1 MIAGIESF
9 REWFSGYEE
18 KYAIIG
24 GTACDLLMSEAGL
37 EFRATKDIDLVL
49 IIEAMDVSFGTRLW
63 EYVISAGYEHNNKS
77 TGNPQFYRF
86 SKPKSQDYPA
96 MIELFSRKPEAIIL
110 PDDAILSPLPIDE
123 NVSSLSAILLDHDY
137 YEFLKQGRTQI
148 LGVTV
153 LDAIHLIPFK
163 AKAWLELSDMKNS
176 GEHVD
181 SKNIKKHKNDVFRL
195 TELLSRDQEPLSELP
210 DTIKS
215 DMKSFIV
222 KMSADTI
229 DLERIGIR
237 NRNPEAILIEL
248 SSIYCQNQ

>member
-237 NRNPEAILIEL
+237 NRNPEAVLIEL
-248 SSIYCQNQ
+248 SRIYCQNQ

>member
-248 SSIYCQNQ
+248 SRIYCQNQ